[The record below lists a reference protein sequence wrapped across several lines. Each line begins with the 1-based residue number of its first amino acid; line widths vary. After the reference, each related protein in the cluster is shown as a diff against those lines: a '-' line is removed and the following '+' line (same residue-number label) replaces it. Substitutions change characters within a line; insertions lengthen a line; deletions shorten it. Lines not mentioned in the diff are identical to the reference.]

1 MMSYKIRPLVKKDL
15 DRVFE
20 IEKECFVDP
29 WKLTDLEY
37 ELSGNPVNKFLVL
50 EVNNDI
56 VGFIDFMITFN
67 SATISQLAITKEYRK
82 QGFGKL
88 LLEEME
94 NRFPKEG
101 EDIVENV
108 TLEVR
113 ASNARAISL
122 YQKNGYEVIVKKPH
136 YYSDGEDA
144 IYMVKRLMLCR

>member
-1 MMSYKIRPLVKKDL
+1 MSYKIRPLEKKDL

-37 ELSGNPVNKFLVL
+37 ELSENPVNKFLVL
-50 EVNNDI
+50 EVNNNI

-67 SATISQLAITKEYRK
+67 SATISQIAITKEYRK

-94 NRFPKEG
+94 NCFPKEG

-113 ASNARAISL
+113 SSNARAISL